1 MIPGTRAPQSR
12 VAAAVFQLLFLP
24 DPPDLAGK
32 RRYRYRYGGDKLR
45 QPEVKRQLAR
55 AYAGHAFMAAQEA
68 RGREESCIMTVR
80 RG

>member
-1 MIPGTRAPQSR
+1 MIPGTRAQQH
-12 VAAAVFQLLFLP
+12 VAADAVFRLLFLP

-45 QPEVKRQLAR
+45 QPEVKHQLAS

-68 RGREESCIMTVR
+68 RGREESRVLTVR